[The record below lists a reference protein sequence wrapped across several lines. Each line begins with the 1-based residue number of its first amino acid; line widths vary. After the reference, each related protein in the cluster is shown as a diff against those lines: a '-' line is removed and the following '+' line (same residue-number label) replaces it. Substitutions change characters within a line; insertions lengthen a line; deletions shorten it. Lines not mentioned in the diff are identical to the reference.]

1 MKFLRIEWN
10 NKVYNLWAEREG
22 KKLWIHYQG
31 STWQWKPPEKTRR
44 ASVPSSR
51 RAREVLSAPMPGRI
65 LKLPVKKGA
74 KVKKGDVLLVL
85 SAMKM
90 EYNFQAEGEGVI
102 TEILCQSGDQV
113 EADQVLMKV
122 KYTDQV

>member
-10 NKVYNLWAEREG
+10 GKIYNLWAEREG

-31 STWQWKPPEKTRR
+31 STWQWIPAKRIR
-44 ASVPSSR
+44 MSSIQSSQNGKN
-51 RAREVLSAPMPGRI
+51 AISAPMPGRI
-65 LKLPVKKGA
+65 LKLPFKTGA

-90 EYNFQAEGEGVI
+90 EYNFKAEAEGFIEEVF
-102 TEILCQSGDQV
+102 CQSGDQV
-113 EADQVLMKV
+113 DADQVLIRV
-122 KYTDQV
+122 KYV